1 MKKLLISFSLILF
14 LCLQVALAQTREI
27 TGTITAD
34 DGVAIPGVS
43 VVVRGTTIGTI
54 TDAEGYYSLDVP
66 ESAQILMF
74 TFIGMKTV
82 EETIGDRSVIDIV
95 LETDVLGLEEVVV
108 TSLGI
113 TRTKKAL
120 GYSVQDISGAELTTA
135 RESNVINSLQGKLA
149 GVQITNSDGGVSSGV
164 RILIRG
170 MSTLSGN
177 NQPLFVVDGVPIRND
192 LSSVGSGGGM
202 DFGNSAM
209 DLNPSDIE
217 TMTVLKGANAAALY
231 GSRAVNGV
239 ILVTTKTGK
248 PKLGARRGLG
258 ISLETNWM
266 WDNVLVIPEY
276 QNKYGQGSGGQ
287 FAYVDGAY
295 GGTQDGVDESWGPP
309 LDYIVQPG
317 DLDPPTDPLDP
328 STAGRLYY
336 AVDKGIPL
344 TVGQA
349 LVLPQFDSPY
359 NHETGV
365 RTPTPWVAHPDNI
378 KDFFET
384 GLKRSTNLAL
394 SGASDNAHFRLSI
407 GNQDVKGIMEN
418 TDLRK
423 NTVSINSGLNVTD
436 KLSVAGGVTYI
447 SNKSDNVVEKGYVGG
462 NPMQSL
468 SQWFGRQVDTKAL
481 KDRWEEIDPITDY
494 NFNWN
499 HSYHDNPYFVLN
511 KSTNSRNRDRIM
523 GNFNLSYDITD
534 WLNFRTMVGN
544 DWYVEDRKELTAQ
557 RTNGDM
563 KGGFTARSYRR
574 NELTTNAMLT
584 MNRDFGT
591 DINLVAWVGGEYNHY
606 DYQYHA
612 TTVSD
617 LIIPDL
623 YATSNAAVPAT
634 TGLSETHTELQSV
647 FGNVN
652 FGFRNYLFIDVTA
665 RNDWSSTLPVDD
677 NSYFYPSV
685 SLGLVVTEALGAQSD
700 ILSYAKVRASY
711 AEVGGTAGAYQLQ
724 GVYSAAQPFSGN
736 PSLTYTN
743 TKPPLGLKP
752 QRKKSLEFGADLK
765 FLNNKIGLDATY
777 YKENTTNQIMN
788 IAISRV
794 TGFNT
799 QTINAGNIQNTGVEL
814 TLRAT
819 PVQSTDFR
827 WDITANWAT
836 NKSEVVEL
844 YEDMKSLQLYG
855 GSWSSYIHAR
865 PGEPYGVFWGYSLV
879 RENAKDVYYDAAE
892 TEYSHTE
899 YSGRALISS
908 TGRYIR
914 SNSRGPI
921 GNVMPDWFGGVHNS
935 LTYKDLNFSF
945 LVDFRKGGDLFS
957 VTNMFGMYA
966 GILEGTAITNDKGN
980 NIREDPAA
988 GGGIRLDGVMG
999 YVDTDGSIVFIDSDG
1014 DDASAPMEN
1023 TTYGGAERYGHD
1035 FYGKHELSLFDAS
1048 FVKLREVVLGYTFND
1063 VSFLSSIGVGSVNL
1077 SLVGR
1082 NLWIISTDMPNID
1095 PEYALSAG
1103 TTSVGMEQN
1112 AIPSTRSYGFNLKVV
1127 F

>member
-1 MKKLLISFSLILF
+1 
-14 LCLQVALAQTREI
+14 
-27 TGTITAD
+27 
-34 DGVAIPGVS
+34 
-43 VVVRGTTIGTI
+43 
-54 TDAEGYYSLDVP
+54 
-66 ESAQILMF
+66 
-74 TFIGMKTV
+74 MKTV

-135 RESNVINSLQGKLA
+135 RESNVVNSLQGKLA
-149 GVQITNSDGGVSSGV
+149 GVQISNSDGGVSSGV

-192 LSSVGSGGGM
+192 LTSLGAYGGM
-202 DFGNSAM
+202 DYGNSAM

-217 TMTVLKGANAAALY
+217 TITVLKGANAAALY

-248 PKLGARRGLG
+248 PKLGARKGLG
-258 ISLETNWM
+258 ISLESNWM
-266 WDNVLVIPEY
+266 FDNVLVIPDY
-276 QNKYGQGSGGQ
+276 QNEYGQGSGGL
-287 FAYVDGAY
+287 FEYVDGAY
-295 GGTQDGVDESWGPP
+295 GGVQDGVDESWGPK
-309 LDYIVQPG
+309 LD
-317 DLDPPTDPLDP
+317 
-328 STAGRLYY
+328 GRL
-336 AVDKGIPL
+336 
-344 TVGQA
+344 
-349 LVLPQFDSPY
+349 LPQFDSPY
-359 NHETGV
+359 DPETDV

-384 GLKRSTNLAL
+384 GLKRTTSFAV

-407 GNQDVKGIMEN
+407 SNQDVKGTMPS

-436 KLSVAGGVTYI
+436 KLSVAGGVTYV
-447 SNKSDNVVEKGYVGG
+447 SNKSDNIVENGYNAG

-481 KDRWEEIDPITDY
+481 KDRWEEIDPLTDY
-494 NFNWN
+494 NFSWN

-511 KSTNSRNRDRIM
+511 KNTNSRNRDRIM
-523 GNFNLSYDITD
+523 GNFNLSLDITD
-534 WLNFRTMVGN
+534 WLNFRAMVGN
-544 DWYVEDRKELTAQ
+544 DWYIEDRKQLTAH
-557 RTNGDM
+557 RTNGDRL
-563 KGGFTARSYRR
+563 GGFWAGSYRR
-574 NELTTNAMLT
+574 NEITSNAMLT
-584 MNRDFGT
+584 VNRDFGT
-591 DINLVAWVGGEYNHY
+591 DINVVAWVGGEYNHY
-606 DYQYHA
+606 DYQYHS
-612 TTVSD
+612 TSVSD

-623 YATSNAAVPAT
+623 YATSNASVPAT

-652 FGFRNYLFIDVTA
+652 LGFRNYLFVDLTA
-665 RNDWSSTLPVDD
+665 RNDWSSTLPVDE

-685 SLGLVVTEALGAQSD
+685 SLGFVVTEALGVQSD

-724 GVYSAAQPFSGN
+724 GVYSAAEPFLGN

-752 QRKKSLEFGADLK
+752 QRKKSLEFGTDLK
-765 FLNNKIGLDATY
+765 FLNNRIGLDATY
-777 YKENTTNQIMN
+777 YKENTINQIMN

-794 TGFNT
+794 TGFST
-799 QTINAGNIQNTGVEL
+799 QTINAGNIQNQGVEL

-819 PVQSTDFR
+819 PVQNTDFR
-827 WDITANWAT
+827 WDITANWAR
-836 NKSEVVEL
+836 NRSEVIEL
-844 YEDMKSLQLYG
+844 YEDMRYLNLYYG
-855 GSWSSYIHAR
+855 GWSAYVHAR
-865 PGEPYGVFWGYSLV
+865 PGEEYGVLWGYSIV

-892 TEYSHTE
+892 TEFSHTE
-899 YSGRALISS
+899 YSGRPLISTS
-908 TGRYIR
+908 GRYIR
-914 SNSRGPI
+914 SNTRGPI

-945 LVDFRKGGDLFS
+945 LVDFRKGGDIFS

-966 GILEGTAITNDKGN
+966 GILEGTADINDKGN
-980 NIREDPAA
+980 NMREDPAA
-988 GGGIRLDGVMG
+988 GGGLKLDGVMG
-999 YVDTDGSIVFIDSDG
+999 HVGADGSIVFTDADG
-1014 DDASAPMEN
+1014 TDVSAPMEN
-1023 TTYGGAERYGHD
+1023 TVYVGAERYGHD
-1035 FYGKHELSLFDAS
+1035 FYGKHELSTFDAS
-1048 FVKLREVVLGYTFND
+1048 FVKLREVVLGYTFDD
-1063 VSFLSSIGVGSVNL
+1063 VPFLSSIGVGSVNL

-1082 NLWIISTDMPNID
+1082 NLWIIHTDMPHID
-1095 PEYALSAG
+1095 PENAFSAG
-1103 TTSVGMEQN
+1103 TENVGMESN
-1112 AIPSTRSYGFNLKVV
+1112 AIPSVRSYGFNFKVV